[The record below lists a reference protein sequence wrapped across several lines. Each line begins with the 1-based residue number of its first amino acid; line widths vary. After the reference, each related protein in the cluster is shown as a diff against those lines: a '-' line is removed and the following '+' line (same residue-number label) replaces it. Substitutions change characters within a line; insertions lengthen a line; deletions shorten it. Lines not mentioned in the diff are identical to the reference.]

1 MERAQYGAASSS
13 TGLPLLLGAPG
24 TTQGGA
30 LQRQAT
36 QQHLQQRQQQQQEA
50 LAALVDN
57 LRADVAATRAI
68 VQRIKLEGA
77 AGLGDGRKI

>member
-1 MERAQYGAASSS
+1 M
-13 TGLPLLLGAPG
+13 
-24 TTQGGA
+24 
-30 LQRQAT
+30 QRQAS
-36 QQHLQQRQQQQQEA
+36 QQQLQQSRQQQREA